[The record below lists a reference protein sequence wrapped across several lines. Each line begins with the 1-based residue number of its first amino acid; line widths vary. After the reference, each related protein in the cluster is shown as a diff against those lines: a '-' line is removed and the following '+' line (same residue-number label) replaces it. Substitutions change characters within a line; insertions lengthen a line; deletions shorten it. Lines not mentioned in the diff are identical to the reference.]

1 MVSGF
6 KYRIFITK
14 HDLHSKKSSEE
25 LDKNS
30 DGNDSES
37 DGDTDIDHDD
47 HMNTDE

>member
-1 MVSGF
+1 M
-6 KYRIFITK
+6 
-14 HDLHSKKSSEE
+14 SSEE

-37 DGDTDIDHDD
+37 EDDTGIDHDD